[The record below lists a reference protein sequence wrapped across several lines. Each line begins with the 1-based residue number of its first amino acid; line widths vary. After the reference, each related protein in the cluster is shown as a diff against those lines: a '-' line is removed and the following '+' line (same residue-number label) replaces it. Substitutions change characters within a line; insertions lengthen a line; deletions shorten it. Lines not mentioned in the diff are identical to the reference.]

1 LVTSFGL
8 QTADRQT
15 ALLYFYCKKK

>member
-15 ALLYFYCKKK
+15 GLLYCLL